1 MTEANDGSLTMNAV
15 GVTQLAMGFLI
26 QPVLDRYI
34 AERGVSRQTAGVVE
48 REMKRYLVLRA
59 LHPKLR
65 FPLAAGPVD
74 ELWHTFLLFTV
85 PYHEFCHLIAGGFI
99 HHHPGPFVPTAEQ
112 IQAAQRDFD
121 SFVQRYRSTFGDSPR
136 PDLWP
141 RIGDTG
147 VRWSC

>member
-1 MTEANDGSLTMNAV
+1 MTKANDGSLMRDVVRITERV
-15 GVTQLAMGFLI
+15 MGFPI

-34 AERGVSRQTAGVVE
+34 ADYSVSPPAAGVVE

-59 LHPKLR
+59 LHPEAR

-85 PYHEFCHLIAGGFI
+85 LYPQFCQQIAGDFI
-99 HHHPGPFVPTAEQ
+99 HHHPGPLVPTEEQ
-112 IQAAQRDFD
+112 IRAAQRDFD
-121 SFVQRYRSTFGDSPR
+121 SFVERYRSEFAEYPP
-136 PDLWP
+136 PDVWP
-141 RIGDTG
+141 RIGDAA